1 MRPTPLVA
9 AILLLSISQ
18 ATAAPG
24 SGLSLT
30 GASSVTLDGAA
41 DLPLLV
47 RLTLENVACARDAEI
62 PVTLSSRAEGA
73 RAVLATRTLTF
84 RTGPEGALAQ
94 AWTGE
99 ARTHVTLAPR
109 ADHGLV
115 VVRASY
121 QLPVECRAVGGPEA
135 GEASHVIR
143 VERPARP
150 QMLPALRVVEPVE
163 PLGAAP
169 AGVHAAL
176 LGTGLMGLVVLVKR
190 LRARQPG

>member
-9 AILLLSISQ
+9 ALLLLAIPQ
-18 ATAAPG
+18 AGAAPERG
-24 SGLSLT
+24 FSLT
-30 GASSVTLDGAA
+30 GASSITIEGPA

-62 PVTLSSRAEGA
+62 PVTLSSQAEGA

-84 RTGPEGALAQ
+84 RTGSESALAQ

-109 ADHGLV
+109 ADHGSV

-121 QLPVECRAVGGPEA
+121 QLPVECRAVGGPA
-135 GEASHVIR
+135 TGEASHVIR
-143 VERPARP
+143 VERQARA
-150 QMLPALRVVEPVE
+150 QTLPALGVVEPVV
-163 PLGAAP
+163 PLDAAP
-169 AGVHAAL
+169 AGVHAAM